1 MRRLTLIRHGL
12 TAWNVEGRFQGQTDV
27 PLSDAGRAQAEA
39 LAGYVAAVQGVDAV
53 VASPLV
59 RAVETARI
67 AFPEQPIATDA
78 RLRELNFGAFEGR
91 TLADNEADP
100 AWPTWIADP
109 YALATPGGESYRALR
124 ERAVDWLADARTAY
138 AGGHVV
144 AVTHSGTIQMLLAEI
159 LGVERPRWRKRV
171 YVRHTSVSH
180 ILFRGRDA
188 VVERVNDTRHLV
200 ADGEDPFAE

>member
-12 TAWNVEGRFQGQTDV
+12 TAWNAEGRFQGQTDV
-27 PLSDAGRAQAEA
+27 PLSDAGRAQARA
-39 LAGYVAAVQGVDAV
+39 LADYVAAVQGVDAV

-67 AFPEQPIATDA
+67 AFPDRSIATDA
-78 RLRELNFGAFEGR
+78 RLREIHFGVFEGR
-91 TLADNEADP
+91 TLAENEADA

-109 YALATPGGESYRALR
+109 YGSATPGGESYRALR
-124 ERAVDWLADARTAY
+124 ERAVAWLDEARTAFHD
-138 AGGHVV
+138 AHVV
-144 AVTHSGTIQMLLAEI
+144 AVTHSGTIQMLLADI

-171 YVRHTSVSH
+171 YLRHTSVTH
-180 ILFRGRDA
+180 VLFRGHDA